1 MFNFKEKL
9 NQFLDDLEE
18 VEEEGKEVTP
28 ESSADNFKAKQ
39 EELSNYLAT
48 LKSEKEAVAAT
59 PVISQEQPKEIVPP
73 TIKLEEIQ
81 EKPINVTIKKN
92 DEPITISHT
101 HTSETCVLTD
111 DLTITGD
118 IITTDP
124 LQMNGMVRGNINSKN
139 RVVINGTVEGDI
151 KAQSA
156 SINSSVV
163 NGNISAEENIVITG
177 DSQITGDIFNKSI
190 AIDGILNGSIHA
202 TGKVKINPNAEIYGN
217 VSAASIA
224 MEEGAIVQGNVRINT
239 SKR

>member
-18 VEEEGKEVTP
+18 VEEGKEVSP
-28 ESSADNFKAKQ
+28 EASADNFKAKQ

-48 LKSEKEAVAAT
+48 LKSEKEAVAAA
-59 PVISQEQPKEIVPP
+59 PVISQDQPKEIVPP
-73 TIKLEEIQ
+73 TIKFEEIK
-81 EKPINVTIKKN
+81 EEPVNVTIKNN
-92 DEPITISHT
+92 DEPITIPLT
-101 HTSETCVLTD
+101 HNSETCVLTD
-111 DLTITGD
+111 DLVIVGD
-118 IITTDP
+118 LITTDP
-124 LQMNGMVRGNINSKN
+124 LQMNGTVHGNINSKS
-139 RVVINGTVEGDI
+139 RVVIYGTVEGDI

-156 SINSSVV
+156 SINSSIV

-177 DSQITGDIFNKSI
+177 ESQITGDIFNKSI

-239 SKR
+239 PKR